1 MPDWP
6 QGLRFIGSAEARG
19 EARPRWLAQALSG
32 ELRKL
37 DGVSV
42 FCDPKPRTGV
52 VSFRLDAPSIAL
64 AGTIL
69 DESFGICVRTGLHC
83 APAAH
88 QAIGTFP
95 EGTVRA
101 SFGKFNSHSD
111 VDALVEAVRQIRAV
125 S

>member
-1 MPDWP
+1 MRRTCRSPHSCEATF
-6 QGLRFIGSAEARG
+6 RRAAER
-19 EARPRWLAQALSG
+19 
-32 ELRKL
+32 
-37 DGVSV
+37 
-42 FCDPKPRTGV
+42 
-52 VSFRLDAPSIAL
+52 I

-88 QAIGTFP
+88 QAVGTFP
-95 EGTVRA
+95 VGTVRA
-101 SFGKFNSHSD
+101 SFGGFNRQSD